1 VSFTNFDGK
10 MLFGMLCCSL
20 QELRGMCLTAGAVVR
35 TLDWHVFRNPRRG
48 TPIPVTI
55 LNGRLYMDATHPAAP
70 HAVWVLHKKADRF
83 IEAPEMY
90 EVEEVPRGRS
100 SDGLQ

>member
-20 QELRGMCLTAGAVVR
+20 QELRGMCLTG
-35 TLDWHVFRNPRRG
+35 
-48 TPIPVTI
+48 
-55 LNGRLYMDATHPAAP
+55 
-70 HAVWVLHKKADRF
+70 ADRF